1 MMSNTLMKLDE
12 IEVLLQSTST
22 KLLKFDK
29 IMDEL
34 EKKLENA

>member
-12 IEVLLQSTST
+12 IEVLLQSTSS
-22 KLLKFDK
+22 KLQKFNK

-34 EKKLENA
+34 EKKLENT